1 MIEKKFVIK
10 FVNFNYYEFFI
21 FFRYNYIFDIFDV
34 IYDDR
39 KYLKVYGIRMNL
51 IIKSLLVGILFL
63 CDILK
68 FVYMLFLYF

>member
-39 KYLKVYGIRMNL
+39 KYLKVYGIRMSL

-63 CDILK
+63 CDILM

>member
-63 CDILK
+63 CDILM

>member
-39 KYLKVYGIRMNL
+39 KDLDVYGIRVSVIN
-51 IIKSLLVGILFL
+51 KSFLVGIVFL

-68 FVYMLFLYF
+68 FVNMLFLYF

>member
-39 KYLKVYGIRMNL
+39 KYLKVYGIRMSL